1 MTSAQLVKMLVAMT
15 ILAGL
20 ASLAVSPP
28 PGALAQSPATPTNI
42 TTPASPHAPKE
53 GGGKEAGTPMPPGIT
68 VWGYVY
74 DYSSR
79 MRQPGISVIIDGGG
93 WRAEAVSD
101 SNGLYQF
108 FNLGTGSAV
117 LNLRLPPG
125 THAVAPDWPVSL
137 SGVNVRID
145 LGYYWGDNP
154 PLPVLL
160 SGGLQDSNLL
170 VQVEN
175 RSNEKITGG
184 LVDVRLPTDLKA
196 LPGIQLSQGTLDY
209 SERRLRVTLGDIPVG
224 AKATLTI
231 PVQEAA
237 ASLLNRRS
245 PGQAAPLAQSD
256 AAIQV
261 AFTYDQQITPQLV
274 LIAPN
279 QAALSA
285 ASAASAAPAAQG
297 AATATPLPPS
307 AQPPLGTATLVSQA
321 ATPTTQSATSAPL
334 PVTGNSPED
343 NGIIVVALPVLLV
356 LLLGAAGWWSLR
368 AKR

>member
-1 MTSAQLVKMLVAMT
+1 MTSAQLVKLLLVMT

-28 PGALAQSPATPTNI
+28 PGALAQSPPTPTNV
-42 TTPASPHAPKE
+42 TSPVPPTRPSQGGGE
-53 GGGKEAGTPMPPGIT
+53 GGKEAGTPMPPG
-68 VWGYVY
+68 VVVSGYVY
-74 DYSSR
+74 DYSNR
-79 MRQPGISVIIDGGG
+79 MRQPGIPVILDGGG
-93 WRAEAVSD
+93 WRAETVSD

-137 SGVNVRID
+137 SGVNVRVD

-160 SGGLQDSNLL
+160 SGNLQDSNLL

-175 RSNEKITGG
+175 RSNEETSGG

-209 SERRLRVTLGDIPVG
+209 SERRVRVTVGDIPAG
-224 AKATLTI
+224 AKATFTI
-231 PVQEAA
+231 PVQNAA
-237 ASLLNRRS
+237 ASLLNRRG
-245 PGQAAPLAQSD
+245 PGQAAPLPQAGAD
-256 AAIQV
+256 IQI

-274 LIAPN
+274 VIAPN
-279 QAALSA
+279 QAASSA
-285 ASAASAAPAAQG
+285 ASEASAAPAAQV
-297 AATATPLPPS
+297 AATATPLPP
-307 AQPPLGTATLVSQA
+307 TATPASQA
-321 ATPTTQSATSAPL
+321 ATPTSQAATPAPL

-343 NGIIVVALPVLLV
+343 NGIVAVALPIVLV
-356 LLLGAAGWWSLR
+356 LMLGAAGWWSLR
-368 AKR
+368 ARR